1 MAGKITCKYC
11 NKLPVVRKKIKYC
24 GNLGCINYNKIV
36 RRNYADRKKRQKEE
50 ILIQEEE

>member
-1 MAGKITCKYC
+1 MVGKINCKYC
-11 NKLPVVRKKIKYC
+11 NKLPVIRKKIKYC

-36 RRNYADRKKRQKEE
+36 RRNYANGKKRQKKE